1 MTILLNTCVNHY
13 SYIACDIPLG
23 LLARLILTDENLAQL
38 IIDQL
43 NNTQEIIDFFIKIL
57 YQQTSSDSIIADIYS
72 ILSHLSRK
80 SEDSINI
87 ICKILK
93 GPTDNYQ
100 ILIKSLQGSSLVRAR
115 CCNMIGNLMRHNDT
129 FYQVLKKHKE
139 IYQCLVQCCQ
149 IDELNVRKSAILAI
163 GNSVYHNDQLIDYLN
178 DILSIIITL
187 LKDPLAKT
195 RIHATA
201 TIGNLAMYKFTDKMA
216 QLKIPQKILEI
227 ACNDTQFIVK
237 ETALLVLRSLCNHDK
252 AKKILKDLDAV
263 EKLSNMDFL
272 TNPKVLDSSCKNNF
286 INAANICK
294 IIIQKLEIN

>member
-1 MTILLNTCVNHY
+1 MTILLNTCINHH
-13 SYIACDIPLG
+13 SYIQCDIPLG

-43 NNTQEIIDFFIKIL
+43 NNTQEFVDFFIKII
-57 YQQTSSDSIIADIYS
+57 YQQTNSDTLIADIYS

-80 SEDSINI
+80 SEDSINV

-100 ILIKSLQGSSLVRAR
+100 VLKKSLQGSSLLRAR
-115 CCNMIGNLMRHNDT
+115 CCNMIANLMKHNCV
-129 FYQVLKKHKE
+129 FYEVLKKHKE

-149 IDELNVRKSAILAI
+149 LDELNVRKSAILAI
-163 GNSVYHNDQLIDYLN
+163 GNSVYHNDDLIDYLN
-178 DILSIIITL
+178 DILPTIITL

-201 TIGNLAMYKFTDKMA
+201 TIGNLAMYKFTDKMT
-216 QLKIPQKILEI
+216 QFKIPQKILDL
-227 ACNDTQFIVK
+227 ACNDTQFMVK
-237 ETALLVLRSLCNHDK
+237 ENALLVLRSLCDHDK
-252 AKKILKDLDAV
+252 ARKILRDIDAI
-263 EKLSNMDFL
+263 EKLSNIDFL
-272 TNPKVLDSSCKNNF
+272 TNPKVLDSSSKNNF

-294 IIIQKLEIN
+294 IIIQKLAIE